1 MKAQSKKLTIANK
14 VVHYWE
20 AGHSNG
26 RTVTLIHGGLAD
38 AQANWYKVFPLLA
51 DEYHLLAPDLPGFGE
66 SQALKADDIKALL
79 DWLAAFLDAVGA
91 EQTVL
96 VGNSFG
102 GLLARLFAA
111 EYPIRVP
118 ALILMNGG
126 MVPNVPAVARSILR
140 LPLIGSGLLQ
150 LMSRR
155 ASSEAMLRRLVHVQ
169 SAVTPQLIESA
180 LKNAQGFRDLMRM
193 ASLHSLPANR
203 VPPVNTL
210 ILWGVEDGVVGL
222 DAAKK
227 LQAQL
232 RGSKLVEIADCGHM
246 PQLEAPDVFA
256 FQLQKFLPSQIRQ
269 LDNFSDNV

>member
-1 MKAQSKKLTIANK
+1 MKAQSRTLNIAGK
-14 VVHYWE
+14 RVHYWE
-20 AGHSNG
+20 AGKNNG

-38 AQANWYKVFPLLA
+38 AQANWHKTFPLLA
-51 DEYHLLAPDLPGFGE
+51 DSYHLLAPDLPGFGM
-66 SQALKADDIKALL
+66 SDALKARNITALL
-79 DWLAAFLDAVGA
+79 QWLNDFLDAVNA

-126 MVPNVPAVARSILR
+126 IIPNVPAIGRSILR
-140 LPLIGSGLLQ
+140 LPLVSELLLG

-155 ASSEAMLRRLVHVQ
+155 ASSEAVLRRLVHVQ
-169 SAVTPQLIESA
+169 SAITKELLQSS
-180 LKNAQGFRDLMRM
+180 LKNANGFRDLMRM
-193 ASLHSLPANR
+193 ASLHPLPSNR

-210 ILWGVEDGVVGL
+210 ILWGVNDGIIGI
-222 DAAKK
+222 DIAKK
-227 LQAQL
+227 LQAEL
-232 RGSKLVEIADCGHM
+232 PGSKLVEIADCGHM

-256 FQLQKFLPSQIRQ
+256 FQLTKFLPTQIRQ
-269 LDNFSDNV
+269 IDNLSE